1 MKVVESTVP
10 LEAKQLKLLSHF
22 KEYTIFPWL
31 MVKQALEPGERF
43 IRFLNILLQELA
55 VMLGIH
61 LRHIFLA
68 ERIPAKG
75 E

>member
-31 MVKQALEPGERF
+31 MVK
-43 IRFLNILLQELA
+43 
-55 VMLGIH
+55 
-61 LRHIFLA
+61 
-68 ERIPAKG
+68 
-75 E
+75 